1 MAFQPKKKIIMK
13 NTLVSFEINP
23 SGVLNPL
30 MITLLTIF
38 KWFNQKKKRFSF
50 FLLIIFNYFGRT
62 FFVDRNAIRENGRNS
77 GKNRHPRKNN
87 KCYFYDSQLGEERF
101 VSFQSNAQSKEV
113 NIFSLFT
120 APNMKT
126 LCRNFSTNGPLDFY
140 TPIELQNS
148 KSDMKKFTFVW
159 SNLLLMTTITLAIVL
174 QRVSINLP
182 KRVTAKFDNS

>member
-1 MAFQPKKKIIMK
+1 MAFQPKKKKIIMK
-13 NTLVSFEINP
+13 KTLVSFEINP

-30 MITLLTIF
+30 IITLLTILSDLT
-38 KWFNQKKKRFSF
+38 KKKRFFF
-50 FLLIIFNYFGRT
+50 FLLIIFNFFGRA

-77 GKNRHPRKNN
+77 SKNRHPRKNN
-87 KCYFYDSQLGEERF
+87 KCYFCDSQLGEERF

-126 LCRNFSTNGPLDFY
+126 LCRNFSTNGPLDLY

-148 KSDMKKFTFVW
+148 KSDMKKFTFV
-159 SNLLLMTTITLAIVL
+159 
-174 QRVSINLP
+174 
-182 KRVTAKFDNS
+182 